1 MDREGKEKRQHS
13 RGTLQVRARCRLK
26 NRQRKC
32 YMTNV
37 SNSGCLLY
45 CYSTAAIRAGEK
57 LEVTFRLNNAA
68 EEIQVSGTV
77 ARAMPFNRGAKDI
90 NHALGIRFTGLTEKQ
105 KKAIINFIHQYLAD
119 MRQDKGR
126 HSAGK

>member
-13 RGTLQVRARCRLK
+13 RGTLQLRARCRLK

-57 LEVTFRLNNAA
+57 LEVTFRLANGA
-68 EEIQVSGTV
+68 EELKVSGTV
-77 ARAMPFNRGAKDI
+77 ARIMPFNRGAKDI
-90 NHALGIRFTGLTEKQ
+90 NHALGIRFTDLTEKQ
-105 KKAIINFIHQYLAD
+105 KKAINNFIHQYLSD
-119 MRQDKGR
+119 MLQNKVD
-126 HSAGK
+126 H